1 LEVLLLQTLRS
12 LAIAEERLK
21 VQSTA
26 TLSVNFLTMEFLLN
40 FVLMLNSSFLTRV
53 LILNGDQK
61 LGQIFFAF
69 ILCSKNEQSAL
80 NPVLKRFLLV
90 LQPCF

>member
-1 LEVLLLQTLRS
+1 
-12 LAIAEERLK
+12 
-21 VQSTA
+21 
-26 TLSVNFLTMEFLLN
+26 
-40 FVLMLNSSFLTRV
+40 V